1 MIISPLRALT
11 GLPLISTLTNSS
23 AMLCR
28 PGSELFL
35 DHAAPAVIDHVFEL
49 MPVVLEEALHRPCG
63 RITQR
68 ADGMSLDVIGDIDQE
83 RQLLAPRLPREHAPE
98 QPVHPARAL
107 ATGRALAAGF
117 RHVEARDALEHAD
130 HAGGLIHDDY

>member
-28 PGSELFL
+28 PRSELVRH
-35 DHAAPAVIDHVFEL
+35 DAAAAVIHHVLEL
-49 MPVVLEEALHRPCG
+49 VPEMLEEALHRP
-63 RITQR
+63 RRRVPER
-68 ADGMSLDVIGDIDQE
+68 ADGVALDAVGDIDEE
-83 RQLLAPRLPREHAPE
+83 RELLAPRLAREHPLE

-107 ATGRALAAGF
+107 AAGCALAAGF
-117 RHVEARDALEHAD
+117 RHVEARDALQHSH
-130 HAGGLIHDDY
+130 HAGGLV